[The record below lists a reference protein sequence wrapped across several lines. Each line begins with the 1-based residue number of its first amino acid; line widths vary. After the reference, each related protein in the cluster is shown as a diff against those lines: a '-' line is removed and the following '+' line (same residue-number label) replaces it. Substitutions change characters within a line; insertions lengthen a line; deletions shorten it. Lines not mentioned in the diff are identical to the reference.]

1 MMNNNDNGFTL
12 VELIVVILVLSV
24 LAVSVAPRLTA
35 PKAGLSAVTDRDQ
48 LISLLRTVQTRAMQN
63 TEDSDCHGVNF
74 TNSNIGMAAQAN
86 DDSCNLAAFLTTPD
100 DFDGFL
106 NLQPENSYTAVNAL
120 GNNLTFVGFDD
131 YGRPVNVANNGLG
144 RVTITF
150 DNIES
155 VCIESE
161 GYIHVCS

>member
-12 VELIVVILVLSV
+12 VELVVVILVLSV
-24 LAVSVAPRLTA
+24 LAVSVVPRLTS
-35 PKAGLSAVTDRDQ
+35 PKAGISAVTDRDQ
-48 LISLLRTVQTRAMQN
+48 LISLLRSVQTRAMQN

-86 DDSCNLAAFLTTPD
+86 DDSCDLSNFLTNPD
-100 DFDGFL
+100 DNDGFL
-106 NLQPENSYTAVNAL
+106 NLAPENSYTALNSLSVAVN
-120 GNNLTFVGFDD
+120 FVGFDD
-131 YGRPVNVANNGLG
+131 YGRPVDTANNNLG
-144 RVTITF
+144 RIIITF
-150 DNIES
+150 DSIES